1 MIQYL
6 RYLSAIIFVAL
17 GSINSQAQIKKSEPK
32 NALMLHIHYGYHAPG
47 FDMAKSFGNKFSIG
61 GDIEYKLKSDFFVG
75 FSYSHLYGKK
85 IKEKV
90 AYNLINTKSETIIS
104 PYLHYR
110 KEASIACF
118 QLVRYFIQAPLPKEV

>member
-47 FDMAKSFGNKFSIG
+47 FDMAKRFGNNFSIG
-61 GDIEYKLKSDFFVG
+61 GDIEYKLKSDFLLD
-75 FSYSHLYGKK
+75 SLTPIYMAKRSKRRLP
-85 IKEKV
+85 
-90 AYNLINTKSETIIS
+90 IIS
-104 PYLHYR
+104 
-110 KEASIACF
+110 
-118 QLVRYFIQAPLPKEV
+118 

>member
-47 FDMAKSFGNKFSIG
+47 FDMAKRFGNNFSIG

-75 FSYSHLYGKK
+75 FSYSYLYGKRSK
-85 IKEKV
+85 RR
-90 AYNLINTKSETIIS
+90 LPIIS
-104 PYLHYR
+104 
-110 KEASIACF
+110 
-118 QLVRYFIQAPLPKEV
+118 